1 MLNSGGDESRTELD
15 SHADSAVVGRN
26 ALILSGPQ
34 KTVSVSGF
42 TKSLGLRKSI
52 PVVNAAVLH
61 TCDMTGKMTVL
72 LLHNALHFE
81 EMESN
86 LIPPFLMRE
95 AGLIVDEC
103 PKFQAIKPTLRHHSI
118 YCPESKLLMPFNLR
132 GIISYLPTRLPTSEE
147 VREHRGKRTIHLTPN
162 SPDWNPNV
170 AIYKDQESSML
181 DYNGDLVTRNLVP
194 RRVCAVSPLEL
205 IRQGRGNT
213 CASSHARPSTCHAT
227 FRGECRGTFR
237 GAAFRGA
244 AFRGV
249 PQRRGISCLHWSIQ
263 DPHSRYFCSRSDG

>member
-61 TCDMTGKMTVL
+61 TCDMTGKTTVL

-81 EMESN
+81 EMESH
-86 LIPPFLMRE
+86 LIPTFLMRE

-118 YCPESKLLMPFNLR
+118 YCPESKLLMPLNLR

-147 VREHRGKRTIHLTPN
+147 VREHRG
-162 SPDWNPNV
+162 
-170 AIYKDQESSML
+170 
-181 DYNGDLVTRNLVP
+181 
-194 RRVCAVSPLEL
+194 
-205 IRQGRGNT
+205 
-213 CASSHARPSTCHAT
+213 
-227 FRGECRGTFR
+227 
-237 GAAFRGA
+237 
-244 AFRGV
+244 
-249 PQRRGISCLHWSIQ
+249 
-263 DPHSRYFCSRSDG
+263 